1 MVFISREKTD
11 KTPMKEQILK
21 ILRKIWKDIE
31 SGLTTK
37 DYEEGYRQCL
47 KDIAEKVKR
56 MEG

>member
-1 MVFISREKTD
+1 
-11 KTPMKEQILK
+11 MKDNLLK

>member
-1 MVFISREKTD
+1 
-11 KTPMKEQILK
+11 MKQQLLK

-31 SGLTTK
+31 GEASKEYT
-37 DYEEGYRQCL
+37 EGYRQCL